1 MNKLTVGIF
10 GHQYTLKG
18 EADETYARELA
29 AFVDRK
35 MNEMAGHTKGIQP
48 AKLAILAAI
57 NISHELFQLKNRQ
70 KEKDTCIGRKTK
82 DIIESIE
89 EQFEEL
95 KLE

>member
-1 MNKLTVGIF
+1 MNRLTVEIF

-29 AFVDRK
+29 TFVDRK
-35 MNEMAGHTKGIQP
+35 MNEMAGHTKGVHP
-48 AKLAILAAI
+48 TKLAILAAI

-70 KEKDTCIGRKTK
+70 QEKEASLGEKTK
-82 DIIESIE
+82 DIIASIE
-89 EQFEEL
+89 EEFEEL